1 MGRQEL
7 HLPPPFEELMRRHE
21 QEIMRFLLRSTGDR
35 EDAADL
41 FQETWLRAYR
51 AYPRLA
57 PDADARPW
65 LYAIAANLWR
75 NRARDRARRARVI
88 VAQTPDS
95 APARKKLR
103 RAAHE
108 NDGYAAIHLRQL
120 ISALPSKQR
129 QALICAT
136 LAAWITRRLGWR
148 CSAPRK
154 PRAPTFR
161 KPPGNSRPAGGTNE
175 NRNSY

>member
-1 MGRQEL
+1 MGREQL

-21 QEIMRFLLRSTGDR
+21 QEIMRFLLRATGNR
-35 EDAADL
+35 EDAGDL

-88 VAQTPDS
+88 VAQMPEHL
-95 APARKKLR
+95 APARTKSG

-120 ISALPSKQR
+120 ISALPRKQR
-129 QALICAT
+129 EALYLRYFAGLDYAEIG
-136 LAAWITRRLGWR
+136 AAMQ
-148 CSAPRK
+148 CSAQAARANVSQAARK
-154 PRAPTFR
+154 L
-161 KPPGNSRPAGGTNE
+161 KAG
-175 NRNSY
+175 RWDQ

>member
-1 MGRQEL
+1 MGREQL

-21 QEIMRFLLRSTGDR
+21 QEIMRFLLRATGDR

-88 VAQTPDS
+88 VPQMHERL
-95 APARKKLR
+95 APARAKSG
-103 RAAHE
+103 RAPHE

-120 ISALPSKQR
+120 ISALPRKQR
-129 QALICAT
+129 QALYLRYFAGLDYAEIG
-136 LAAWITRRLGWR
+136 AAMQ
-148 CSAPRK
+148 CSAQAARANVSQAARK
-154 PRAPTFR
+154 L
-161 KPPGNSRPAGGTNE
+161 KAG
-175 NRNSY
+175 RWDQ

>member
-1 MGRQEL
+1 MGREQL

-21 QEIMRFLLRSTGDR
+21 QEIMRFLLRATGDR
-35 EDAADL
+35 EDAGDL

-88 VAQTPDS
+88 VAQMPEHS
-95 APARKKLR
+95 RRREQNRR

-120 ISALPSKQR
+120 ISALPRKQR
-129 QALICAT
+129 EALYLRYFAGLDYAEIG
-136 LAAWITRRLGWR
+136 AAMQ
-148 CSAPRK
+148 CSAQAARANVSQAARK
-154 PRAPTFR
+154 L
-161 KPPGNSRPAGGTNE
+161 KAG
-175 NRNSY
+175 RWDQ

>member
-95 APARKKLR
+95 AAAREKLR

-129 QALICAT
+129 QALYLRYFGGLDYAEIGVAMQCSSQ
-136 LAAWITRRLGWR
+136 AARANV
-148 CSAPRK
+148 SQAARK
-154 PRAPTFR
+154 L
-161 KPPGNSRPAGGTNE
+161 KAG
-175 NRNSY
+175 RWDQ